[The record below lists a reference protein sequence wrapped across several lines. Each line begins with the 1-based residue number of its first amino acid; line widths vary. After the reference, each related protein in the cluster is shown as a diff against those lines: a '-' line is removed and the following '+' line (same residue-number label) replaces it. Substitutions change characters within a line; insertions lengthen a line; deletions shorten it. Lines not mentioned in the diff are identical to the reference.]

1 MSRPRAWRFRS
12 RGVGNMLLAG
22 HDWLGSWLGV
32 MTAKYRLG
40 EAAAAILFLLAPALW
55 NRFPFLQ
62 YDTGGYLA
70 RWFEGY
76 LVPSRSTVYGL
87 FVLAGWPLDFWPVVV
102 LQASAAI
109 WVLSLALRVH
119 GLGDRR
125 FALFGT
131 VALLAIATSLPWLAD
146 VLITDIFAGTS
157 VLALHLI
164 LFAPDS
170 LGRSERVLSML
181 FVAFAA
187 STHSATFAVLL
198 AIVACAAPVRLIW
211 RDAVMTLW
219 RGVSAIA
226 LGALMLLT
234 ANFALSGNFAWTPG
248 GYGLVFARMLQD
260 GIATRYLDEHCSER
274 ALKLCP
280 YRHALPRDADDFLW
294 SGGVFDTLGRFD
306 GLGEEM
312 RAIVLGSLAEYPGAQ
327 IEAVAANTAK
337 QLVMVASG
345 EGVVTSIWHTYGIID
360 RYLPAVAPAMRAAR
374 QQRGEVGFGAL
385 NALHVPIALLSIL
398 ALPFVIWFAYRQD
411 CADLARLAATVGVA
425 ILANAAVC
433 GAVSSPHDR
442 YGARLVWIATLAVVL
457 LPMRLKATQ
466 QAEAAIAV
474 EAVNSE

>member
-1 MSRPRAWRFRS
+1 
-12 RGVGNMLLAG
+12 MLLAG
-22 HDWLGSWLGV
+22 HWLGTWLGV
-32 MTAKYRLG
+32 MTAKYRLA
-40 EAAAAILFLLAPALW
+40 EAAAAILALLAPALW

-87 FVLAGWPLDFWPVVV
+87 FVVAGWPLDFWPEVV
-102 LQASAAI
+102 LQAAAAI
-109 WVLSLALRVH
+109 WVLNLVLRVH
-119 GLGDRR
+119 GFGERR
-125 FALFGT
+125 LALVGT
-131 VALLAIATSLPWLAD
+131 VALLAITTSLPWLTD

-170 LGRSERVLSML
+170 FGRSERVWLML

-198 AIVACAAPVRLIW
+198 AIVASAALVRLIS
-211 RDAVMTLW
+211 RDVVVALW
-219 RGVSAIA
+219 RGTGAVA

-234 ANFALSGNFAWTPG
+234 ANFALSSNFAWTPG

-260 GIATRYLDEHCSER
+260 GIVTRYLDEHCAER

-294 SGGVFDTLGRFD
+294 SGGVFDELGRFD

-312 RAIVLGSLAEYPGAQ
+312 RTIVLESLAEYPGAQ
-327 IEAVAANTAK
+327 IEAVLANTAR

-360 RYLPAVAPAMRAAR
+360 RYLPHVVPPMRAAR
-374 QQRGEVGFGAL
+374 QQRGEVSFAAL
-385 NALHVPIALLSIL
+385 NALHVPIALLSLL
-398 ALPFVIWFAYRQD
+398 ALPLVIWFGLRHD
-411 CADLARLAATVGVA
+411 SHDLARLAATIGVA
-425 ILANAAVC
+425 ILANAAIC

-442 YGARLVWIATLAVVL
+442 YGARLVWIATLAVALVPL
-457 LPMRLKATQ
+457 RLMATQ
-466 QAEAAIAV
+466 QAKAAIAV
-474 EAVNSE
+474 VSSE

>member
-1 MSRPRAWRFRS
+1 
-12 RGVGNMLLAG
+12 
-22 HDWLGSWLGV
+22 

-40 EAAAAILFLLAPALW
+40 EAAAAILLLLAPALW

-102 LQASAAI
+102 LQAAAAI
-109 WVLSLALRVH
+109 WVLSLVLRVH

-125 FALFGT
+125 LALFGT

-146 VLITDIFAGTS
+146 VLITDIFAGIS

-170 LGRSERVLSML
+170 LRRSERICSML

-198 AIVACAAPVRLIW
+198 AIVACAALVRLVW
-211 RDAVMTLW
+211 RDAVVALW
-219 RGVSAIA
+219 RGAGAVA

-260 GIATRYLDEHCSER
+260 GIVARYLDEHCAER

-312 RAIVLGSLAEYPGAQ
+312 RTIVLESLAEYPGAQ
-327 IEAVAANTAK
+327 IEAIVANTAK

-345 EGVVTSIWHTYGIID
+345 EGVVTSIWHTYSIID

-374 QQRGEVGFGAL
+374 QQHGEVGFGAL
-385 NALHVPIALLSIL
+385 NELHVPIALLSIL
-398 ALPFVIWFAYRQD
+398 ALPFLIWFGYRHD
-411 CADLARLAATVGVA
+411 SHDLARLAATVAVA
-425 ILANAAVC
+425 LLANAAVC
-433 GAVSSPHDR
+433 GLVSSPHDR
-442 YGARLVWIATLAVVL
+442 YGARLAWIATLAVVL
-457 LPMRLKATQ
+457 VPMRLEARRQAKAGRM
-466 QAEAAIAV
+466 I
-474 EAVNSE
+474 EAVSGE